1 MQQISFVKEYCI
13 LEDSTG
19 YTSIY
24 IWSPLITQLKN
35 NYSYRMNNVTVKNF
49 QGNTFLSTS
58 PFTTYTQQENTL
70 SSEAFAKLC
79 VTKEGADL
87 RLTIFAITLEN
98 LFQQVSSVT
107 LQNSTEEVT
116 ETLLSASNIL
126 TTFNPQI
133 SVSKM
138 EHVLISDNQ
147 TS

>member
-1 MQQISFVKEYCI
+1 
-13 LEDSTG
+13 
-19 YTSIY
+19 
-24 IWSPLITQLKN
+24 
-35 NYSYRMNNVTVKNF
+35 VKNF
-49 QGNTFLSTS
+49 QVNTFLSTS

-126 TTFNPQI
+126 TTFNPHI